1 MHRRTQNRNKCHRS
15 SCKLVQVFLFC
26 DALIKMKSRKCSHT
40 QTHTMQASSLA
51 VNVIS
56 FHKTLIITCFS
67 LYHLYFRLLAAFDL
81 ALTLTELVHLT
92 FAHRF
97 FFLFIILFH
106 CNCEILI
113 IILFFHSSSVC
124 FWLTFP
130 SETSP
135 LAKHWNHKTRFMRD
149 RADVVLMRC
158 HCFRI
163 TYLYFIVHF
172 IWCLWVFQIHLSIDY
187 SVLKLLLYIHMYTI
201 AIVNSLY
208 QIFRVY
214 TNKIERMYKSHIK
227 IETFC

>member
-1 MHRRTQNRNKCHRS
+1 MFAYTN
-15 SCKLVQVFLFC
+15 
-26 DALIKMKSRKCSHT
+26 A
-40 QTHTMQASSLA
+40 HTMRASSLA

-97 FFLFIILFH
+97 FFYFH
-106 CNCEILI
+106 HSLSLQLWNFDYYF
-113 IILFFHSSSVC
+113 FFHSSSVC
-124 FWLTFP
+124 LFFFRLTFP

-135 LAKHWNHKTRFMRD
+135 LAKHWNHKTRFMREC
-149 RADVVLMRC
+149 ADVVLMRC

-172 IWCLWVFQIHLSIDY
+172 IWCLWVFRIHLSIDY
-187 SVLKLLLYIHMYTI
+187 SVLKLLLHTHMYTLRLWI
-201 AIVNSLY
+201 LY
-208 QIFRVY
+208 IKYFVFTQIKSKEWIKVTLRLKHFVR
-214 TNKIERMYKSHIK
+214 ERKKEKSDLIISK
-227 IETFC
+227 KRSRNQKNLI